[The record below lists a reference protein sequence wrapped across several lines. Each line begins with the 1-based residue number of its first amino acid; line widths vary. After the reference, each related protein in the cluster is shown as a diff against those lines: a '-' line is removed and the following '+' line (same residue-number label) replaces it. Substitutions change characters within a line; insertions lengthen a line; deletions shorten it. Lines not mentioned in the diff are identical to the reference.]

1 MKLTFGCINNNM
13 IIYKLTNTIN
23 NKFYIG
29 VTTGN
34 LKRRLRSHFNKT
46 GKYLSSAIK
55 KYGKK
60 NFIIEQIDS
69 AKTNEELDRKEITY
83 IKNLKP
89 HYNLTTGGR
98 TFFHHNN
105 QTKKIISEYQMVA
118 KKGNQYRLGKIH
130 TIETKE
136 KISNSMKG
144 KKNKLGKTGYTLSLE
159 TRQKM
164 SVARQGDL
172 NPAKRQDVRAKL
184 RLAAL
189 RRYGHK
195 V

>member
-1 MKLTFGCINNNM
+1 M

-83 IKNLKP
+83 IKKLKP
-89 HYNLTTGGR
+89 HYNLTNGGR

-130 TIETKE
+130 TTETKE

>member
-1 MKLTFGCINNNM
+1 M
-13 IIYKLTNTIN
+13 IIYKLTNKVN
-23 NKFYIG
+23 KKFYIG
-29 VTTGN
+29 ATTTSLNQRKRNHFSNPRYHIGN
-34 LKRRLRSHFNKT
+34 
-46 GKYLSSAIK
+46 AIK

-60 NFIIEQIDS
+60 NFIIKQIDK
-69 AKTNEELDRKEITY
+69 AKTIEELDTLENYY
-83 IKNLKP
+83 IKKLKP
-89 HYNLTTGGR
+89 HYNILSGGMKK
-98 TFFHHNN
+98 FKLDDY
-105 QTKKIISEYQMVA
+105 TKQKISEYQMVA
-118 KKGNQYRLGKIH
+118 KKGNQYRLGKPH
-130 TIETKE
+130 TKETK
-136 KISNSMKG
+136 KRISNKLKG
-144 KKNKLGKTGYTLSLE
+144 NTNKIGKTGYTLSLE